1 MLRFIDGQSSGAS
14 RNALPKRNHLG
25 RDCSLLTTASTCRAH
40 RTSFDSDFWICKM
53 FPDMVRTRLS
63 QKWAIHT
70 WSSCLVQLLVN
81 GYGELGHKSQV
92 PEITCS
98 QSLKSRTNDP
108 HLLCLSRPC
117 LHPRPS
123 LLSWDLSNPQ
133 WNLTPLTYFNPLSSS
148 LLQKVWAMDQYRWH
162 HLGTVIKAE
171 SQVPPHRDWIQIYSL
186 TRSPGNVCTHS
197 SWRNSA
203 LPHMF

>member
-1 MLRFIDGQSSGAS
+1 MAKVLEPAEMLSPRGTIWGEIVPFWLLLLLVEHTGLPLTLISEFAKCFLTWSG
-14 RNALPKRNHLG
+14 L
-25 RDCSLLTTASTCRAH
+25 D
-40 RTSFDSDFWICKM
+40 I
-53 FPDMVRTRLS
+53 S

-70 WSSCLVQLLVN
+70 RSSCLVQLLVN

-98 QSLKSRTNDP
+98 QSLKSKTNDP

-148 LLQKVWAMDQYRWH
+148 LLHKVWAMDQYRWH
-162 HLGTVIKAE
+162 HLGTLIKAE

-197 SWRNSA
+197 SWRNTA